1 VGLLEAIKQ
10 LSDCENNVL
19 KAGENYESA
28 RIIFVE
34 ALSKANDA
42 CQNLLI
48 EVEII
53 KNSMS

>member
-1 VGLLEAIKQ
+1 MGLLEAIKQ